1 MRIRAPMIDV
11 IFEGLIESIEKFWFQ
26 LNLRFNLENSE
37 SFLAMQRLWNMAMEN
52 PLILLGIAV
61 VLIGIP
67 VALSQARK
75 ARAGKEKRMDEL
87 LGELGGETDA
97 KPLFSDEMQPPT
109 DEDAEF
115 LSMNRFLGKEFSAE
129 PPPDL
134 QDDSTEGKK
143 NDGEWSDEE
152 DLFTAPLHKDFS
164 SLAEPAPDEMM
175 DLEPSTNGTRG
186 GRRESKT
193 KADEAGTPESEMET
207 FELTEASL
215 SPDDNLETDLDDI
228 LGVPSNANSA
238 EGEIDLTTEIED
250 AISEIEGTLS
260 EIQSQKDEPAAAPN
274 EGEAWI
280 DLGAPEEAD
289 EAVAGI
295 DVEGLEEEAIE
306 PVSFTDSVDEIT
318 PEPEPIN
325 EDQEKPAEVALGAEN
340 QEAESASPQDK
351 EASEPVAAEPTP
363 GAAPQGKPARN
374 SKDLM
379 ERLLK
384 FQEKLEKRI
393 DALGT
398 DGEESATSGGE
409 ASPPQ
414 EKKIF
419 EPVNMK
425 NPDENTDPK
434 AKNYQQLLESYFLT
448 NKQDKGE

>member
-1 MRIRAPMIDV
+1 
-11 IFEGLIESIEKFWFQ
+11 
-26 LNLRFNLENSE
+26 
-37 SFLAMQRLWNMAMEN
+37 
-52 PLILLGIAV
+52 
-61 VLIGIP
+61 
-67 VALSQARK
+67 
-75 ARAGKEKRMDEL
+75 MDEL

-238 EGEIDLTTEIED
+238 EPRTHNLRQRPEH
-250 AISEIEGTLS
+250 
-260 EIQSQKDEPAAAPN
+260 PWPN
-274 EGEAWI
+274 CG
-280 DLGAPEEAD
+280 
-289 EAVAGI
+289 
-295 DVEGLEEEAIE
+295 
-306 PVSFTDSVDEIT
+306 SDSST
-318 PEPEPIN
+318 
-325 EDQEKPAEVALGAEN
+325 
-340 QEAESASPQDK
+340 SPTHR
-351 EASEPVAAEPTP
+351 PPPTRP
-363 GAAPQGKPARN
+363 G
-374 SKDLM
+374 
-379 ERLLK
+379 ERLRMTWSFNRGRSSLYDITA
-384 FQEKLEKRI
+384 RMPR
-393 DALGT
+393 
-398 DGEESATSGGE
+398 ESS
-409 ASPPQ
+409 SR
-414 EKKIF
+414 
-419 EPVNMK
+419 
-425 NPDENTDPK
+425 
-434 AKNYQQLLESYFLT
+434 S
-448 NKQDKGE
+448 